1 MNKQIKLSHNGV
13 EYILEFDRMT
23 IKMLESA
30 GFVLDEFMAKPMTNV
45 DLVFS
50 AAFIKHHKKISQET
64 VDEIFN
70 GCKNVK
76 LLIGNLTSMI
86 RDCYE
91 SLLSDDKEGNVT
103 WEMVDLTP
111 KK

>member
-1 MNKQIKLSHNGV
+1 MNKQIKLTHNDV

-30 GFVLDEFMAKPMTNV
+30 GFVLEDFMSKPITNI

-50 AAFIKHHKKISQET
+50 AAFIKHHKNITQET
-64 VDEIFN
+64 VDEIFD
-70 GCKNVK
+70 GCDNIE

-91 SLLSDDKEGNVT
+91 SLLSSDKKGNVT